1 MIVLVSKNGYNS
13 YIVWI
18 EGNDK
23 MLAPG
28 DVAIDVICQFTRDG
42 NIIPMKIRMQDD
54 DGELQEYRIKA
65 YKEVEVLSGVAS
77 GGDAAFECK
86 IEAYGRVRNIK
97 ILYSA
102 FSRQWAYRPERRR

>member
-1 MIVLVSKNGYNS
+1 
-13 YIVWI
+13 
-18 EGNDK
+18 

-54 DGELQEYRIKA
+54 EGELQEYRIKA
-65 YKEVEVLSGVAS
+65 YKEVEVLSGVLS
-77 GGDAAFECK
+77 GDAAFECK
-86 IEAYGRVRNIK
+86 IEVYGSVRIIK

-102 FSRQWAYRPERRR
+102 YSRKWAYRPERGR

>member
-13 YIVWI
+13 YIILI
-18 EGNDK
+18 ERNDK

-54 DGELQEYRIKA
+54 EGELQEYRIKA
-65 YKEVEVLSGVAS
+65 YKEVEVLSGVS
-77 GGDAAFECK
+77 SGDAAFECK
-86 IEAYGRVRNIK
+86 IEVYGSVRIIK

-102 FSRQWAYRPERRR
+102 YSRQWAYRPERRR